1 MSSFLTISKICDSL
15 QKHCPVICHPL
26 TKCKGNQFVKLKL
39 LPIFKTNVF
48 ELFFVRL
55 KLFYKLLKDKMN
67 MYLHLSEK
75 TIKTILGTILQN
87 QSKIF
92 PYIQNLAYLHLIFTY
107 VINLFK
113 NIPIPDFSILV
124 MFLYF

>member
-1 MSSFLTISKICDSL
+1 
-15 QKHCPVICHPL
+15 
-26 TKCKGNQFVKLKL
+26 
-39 LPIFKTNVF
+39 
-48 ELFFVRL
+48 
-55 KLFYKLLKDKMN
+55 
-67 MYLHLSEK
+67 MYLQLSEK

-92 PYIQNLAYLHLIFTY
+92 PCIQNLAYLKLIFIY

-113 NIPIPDFSILV
+113 NIPIPDFSILA

>member
-1 MSSFLTISKICDSL
+1 
-15 QKHCPVICHPL
+15 
-26 TKCKGNQFVKLKL
+26 
-39 LPIFKTNVF
+39 
-48 ELFFVRL
+48 
-55 KLFYKLLKDKMN
+55 
-67 MYLHLSEK
+67 MYLHLSE

-92 PYIQNLAYLHLIFTY
+92 PYIQYSAYLQLIFTS

-113 NIPIPDFSILV
+113 IIPIPDFSILA

>member
-1 MSSFLTISKICDSL
+1 
-15 QKHCPVICHPL
+15 
-26 TKCKGNQFVKLKL
+26 
-39 LPIFKTNVF
+39 
-48 ELFFVRL
+48 
-55 KLFYKLLKDKMN
+55 MN
-67 MYLHLSEK
+67 MYLHLSET

-92 PYIQNLAYLHLIFTY
+92 SYIQYLTYLQLIFKS

-113 NIPIPDFSILV
+113 NIPFPDFSIMA

>member
-1 MSSFLTISKICDSL
+1 
-15 QKHCPVICHPL
+15 
-26 TKCKGNQFVKLKL
+26 
-39 LPIFKTNVF
+39 
-48 ELFFVRL
+48 
-55 KLFYKLLKDKMN
+55 
-67 MYLHLSEK
+67 MYLHLSET

-92 PYIQNLAYLHLIFTY
+92 PNIQYLAYLQLIYTF

-113 NIPIPDFSILV
+113 NISITDFSILA